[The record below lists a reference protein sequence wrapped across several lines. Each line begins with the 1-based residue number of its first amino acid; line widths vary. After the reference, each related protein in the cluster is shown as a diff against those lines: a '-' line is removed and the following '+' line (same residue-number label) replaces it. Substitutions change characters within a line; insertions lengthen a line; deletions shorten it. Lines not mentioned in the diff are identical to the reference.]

1 MTLLRIFSRPL
12 FNPAYRQ
19 SRMKRRSFLK
29 GAAAAGTAVV
39 GASWTGACLPA
50 GKKQQSYELLPDDFE
65 LHEVT
70 LQQLQEGLTSGKY
83 TAVELVELYLKR
95 IAAVDHQGPLLRSV
109 IELNPDARNI
119 ARQLDVERKSGQVR
133 SPLHGIPILIKD
145 NIGTGDKMLTT
156 AGSLAM
162 IGEPLQEDAFLVTRL
177 REAGAIVLGKT
188 NLSEWANFRS
198 TRSTSGWSARGGQT
212 KNPYVL
218 DRNPCGSSS
227 GSAVAVAA
235 NLCAAAIGTE
245 TDGSIVCP
253 SSANGIVGLK
263 PTLGLWSRRG
273 IIPIAHSQDTAGPMT
288 RSVADAALLLG
299 LLSGADPL
307 DPVTQSAPADTPQDY
322 TRFLDAGGL
331 RNARI
336 GIARN
341 FFGFHEK
348 VDQLMEEA
356 IRVMR
361 EQGAEIVDPANITT
375 VGVIEQVEYEV
386 LLYEFKADLNRY
398 LSATPASNPTRT
410 LKDLIAFNEVNRER
424 EMSWFGQEIF
434 IKAEGKGPLTETAY
448 LEALEKLK
456 QAAGANGIDAVLA
469 AHQLDAL
476 IAPTGGPAWNTD
488 WINGDHYSGGSSSPA
503 ACAGYPAITV
513 PAGFVHGLPVGI
525 TFMGAAWSEPL
536 LFRLAFAFEQATR
549 HRKAPRFLPAI
560 T

>member
-1 MTLLRIFSRPL
+1 
-12 FNPAYRQ
+12 
-19 SRMKRRSFLK
+19 MKRRSFLR
-29 GAAAAGTAVV
+29 GAAVAGTALA
-39 GASWTGACLPA
+39 GASWMGACVPS
-50 GKKQQSYELLPDDFE
+50 GKKQQADKIRPDDFE
-65 LHEVT
+65 LHETT
-70 LQQLQEGLTSGKY
+70 LQQLQEGLSSGKY
-83 TAVELVELYLKR
+83 SAVELVEIYLKR
-95 IAAVDHQGPLLRSV
+95 IAAVDQQGPLLRSV

-119 ARQLDVERKSGQVR
+119 AQQLDEERKTGKVR

-145 NIGTGDKMLTT
+145 NIGTGDRMLTT
-156 AGSLAM
+156 AGSLAL
-162 IGEPLQEDAFLVTRL
+162 IGEPMQEDAFLVKRL

-212 KNPYVL
+212 RNPYVL

-253 SSANGIVGLK
+253 SSTNGIVGLK

-307 DPVTQSAPADTPQDY
+307 DPATQSTTAESKQDY

-336 GIARN
+336 GVARN

-356 IRVMR
+356 VRVMR
-361 EQGAEIVDPANITT
+361 EQGAEIIDPANISTT
-375 VGVIEQVEYEV
+375 GVIEQVEYEV

-398 LSATPASNPTRT
+398 LSATPAGNPNRT
-410 LKDLIAFNEVNRER
+410 LKDLIAFNDANREQ
-424 EMSWFGQEIF
+424 EMPWFGQEIF
-434 IKAEGKGPLTETAY
+434 IQAEEKGPLTETAY
-448 LEALEKLK
+448 LEALKKLK
-456 QAAGANGIDAVLA
+456 KASGADGIDAVLA
-469 AHQLDAL
+469 EHQLDAL

-488 WINGDHYSGGSSSPA
+488 WINGDHFTGGSSSPA

-536 LFRLAFAFEQATR
+536 LIKLAFAFEQATR
-549 HRKAPRFLPAI
+549 HRKAPLFLPAI